1 MMADELKS
9 ERLEE
14 RSHKYVGGET
24 ALVFQMSCSSE
35 QKVDLE
41 RPNRSLMLLG
51 CLIIGPCVL
60 SKKL

>member
-1 MMADELKS
+1 MGQSEGGIGRWLEGWAGHVRDLRMMADELKS
-9 ERLEE
+9 ERSEE

-41 RPNRSLMLLG
+41 
-51 CLIIGPCVL
+51 
-60 SKKL
+60 